1 MMLFGEHSRNNTLRD
16 SVLKNCLLHSIKST
30 HPATVKGRSG
40 GREGG
45 GRGRWREVVRG
56 FGTGG
61 VDFLG
66 WDG

>member
-45 GRGRWREVVRG
+45 EGAVE
-56 FGTGG
+56 GG
-61 VDFLG
+61 G
-66 WDG
+66 EGIWDWGC